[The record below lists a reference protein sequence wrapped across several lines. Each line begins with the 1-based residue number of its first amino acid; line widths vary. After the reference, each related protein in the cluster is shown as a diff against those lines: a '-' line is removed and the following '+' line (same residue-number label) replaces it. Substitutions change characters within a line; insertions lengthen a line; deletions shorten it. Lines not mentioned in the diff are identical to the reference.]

1 MQLLMR
7 EISHRSKNLLAVVQ
21 AIAGQ
26 TAHSAGTLDEFE
38 ERFIKRLQGLA
49 ASHDLL
55 VHENWRGVRMFE
67 LAREQLGPFA
77 EANSSRLTLQGPA
90 VMLTAE
96 AAQAIGLALHEL
108 ATNATKYGAWMTPV
122 GHVTFSW
129 TKEAD
134 GDVELTWLERGGPRV
149 LAPTKKGFGHVVI
162 EKMVALSVNG
172 GVTMTF
178 EPDGLRWVLFVPGTN
193 LAALP

>member
-1 MQLLMR
+1 MKR
-7 EISHRSKNLLAVVQ
+7 I
-21 AIAGQ
+21 G
-26 TAHSAGTLDEFE
+26 
-38 ERFIKRLQGLA
+38 ERLRGLA

-90 VMLTAE
+90 VMLTAGSSRSHRLGVARACDQCDE
-96 AAQAIGLALHEL
+96 
-108 ATNATKYGAWMTPV
+108 YGAWMTPV
-122 GHVTFSW
+122 GHVTFLDE
-129 TKEAD
+129 EAD

-178 EPDGLRWVLFVPGTN
+178 EPDGLRWVLSFSWNKPRRP
-193 LAALP
+193 ALT

>member
-1 MQLLMR
+1 M
-7 EISHRSKNLLAVVQ
+7 NLKSDL
-21 AIAGQ
+21 
-26 TAHSAGTLDEFE
+26 
-38 ERFIKRLQGLA
+38 IKRLQGLA

-90 VMLTAE
+90 VMLTAGSSTSRS
-96 AAQAIGLALHEL
+96 GLALHQARDQCDEVRCL
-108 ATNATKYGAWMTPV
+108 DDTCGSCHFFLDQGGRWRRRTQ
-122 GHVTFSW
+122 
-129 TKEAD
+129 
-134 GDVELTWLERGGPRV
+134 TWLERGGPRV
-149 LAPTKKGFGHVVI
+149 LAPTKKGFGGDVVI

-178 EPDGLRWVLFVPGTN
+178 EPDGLRWVLIVVPGTN